1 MTERGIMEQ
10 QLYASA
16 ARTATPTAIEVNTR
30 RFRSLVLVLD
40 ATVHATSA
48 AVTVTVARK
57 DNTSGKYVDILTSAS
72 ITAVSTNT
80 IRVGL
85 GLPVTAN
92 VSANEPLPNV
102 IRITV
107 THGNANP
114 VTYTVSAHLN

>member
-1 MTERGIMEQ
+1 MEQ
-10 QLYASA
+10 VIYASA
-16 ARTATPTAIEVNTR
+16 IRTATPTAVEVNAR
-30 RFRSLVLVLD
+30 RFRSLVVVLD

-48 AVTVTVARK
+48 ALTITIDRK
-57 DNTSGKYVDILTSAS
+57 DNASGKYINILTSAS

-92 VSANEPLPNV
+92 VSANEPLPSV
-102 IRITV
+102 MRIGV

>member
-1 MTERGIMEQ
+1 MEQ
-10 QLYASA
+10 LVYSSL
-16 ARTATPTAIEVNTR
+16 ARTATPTAVEINTR
-30 RFRSLVLVLD
+30 RFRTMVVVLD

-48 AVTVTVARK
+48 ALVITLARK
-57 DNTSGKYVDILTSAS
+57 DNASGKYIDILASAS

-80 IRVGL
+80 IRIGL

-102 IRITV
+102 VRLTV

-114 VTYTVSAHLN
+114 VTYTVSAHLV